1 MQDKPVESSGKDFL
15 YLAHYLKISDDDTY
29 AIGDGNND
37 FGLIS
42 SVRYPIAMGNA
53 NQKIKEAARWI
64 TNYNAHDG
72 IAKVIDM
79 AFHTIRK
86 VKFYDLDDVVRIE
99 QECFP
104 IEEAATREQLSAR
117 IETFSSHFYILEYA
131 GVPIGFIN
139 GMVTNGEAITDEMY
153 EDENMHIE
161 TGEWQTV
168 FGLDI
173 VKNFRHQG
181 YASELMQEF
190 IGKAREEKQKE
201 VVLTCKEQLISFYEQ
216 FGFCNMGISG
226 SVHGGAVWYDMKL
239 SLI

>member
-1 MQDKPVESSGKDFL
+1 
-15 YLAHYLKISDDDTY
+15 
-29 AIGDGNND
+29 
-37 FGLIS
+37 
-42 SVRYPIAMGNA
+42 
-53 NQKIKEAARWI
+53 
-64 TNYNAHDG
+64 
-72 IAKVIDM
+72 
-79 AFHTIRK
+79 
-86 VKFYDLDDVVRIE
+86 
-99 QECFP
+99 
-104 IEEAATREQLSAR
+104 
-117 IETFSSHFYILEYA
+117 
-131 GVPIGFIN
+131 
-139 GMVTNGEAITDEMY
+139 MVTNGEAITDGMY

-190 IGKAREEKQKE
+190 IGKAREEKQKG